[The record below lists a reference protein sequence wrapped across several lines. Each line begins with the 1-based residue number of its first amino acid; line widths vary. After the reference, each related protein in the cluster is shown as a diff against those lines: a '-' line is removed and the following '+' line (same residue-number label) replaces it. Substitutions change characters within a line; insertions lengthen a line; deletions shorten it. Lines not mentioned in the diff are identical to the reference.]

1 MAPFELDLV
10 SVSSAVLAAICMGVV
25 VAVRDESGWGA
36 KALAPVAR
44 ARRQAAVESFMGV
57 DILIY
62 YKVGSNLSID
72 GFQL

>member
-1 MAPFELDLV
+1 ML
-10 SVSSAVLAAICMGVV
+10 AVVA
-25 VAVRDESGWGA
+25 AVRDESGWGA